1 MDKRISVTDE
11 KQKYDYIFEEPK
23 IPHRHA
29 FFDIYK
35 EGRRTLLVFPLS
47 TDKDTVLM
55 AAKAYYKKSEKDIKI
70 IYGAAN
76 KGLLYYDNV
85 LTPTRNVVWVAM
97 LR

>member
-11 KQKYDYIFEEPK
+11 KQKYDYVFEEPK

-47 TDKDTVLM
+47 TDKDTALM
-55 AAKAYYKKSEKDIKI
+55 VAKVYYKKSEKDIEI
-70 IYGAAN
+70 IYGMAN
-76 KGLLYYDNV
+76 KGLLYYDN
-85 LTPTRNVVWVAM
+85 LLAPARNVWVAM